1 MTGCPRIESGSVEL
15 YFYDELEQV
24 ERASMA
30 RHLASCGECRQ
41 AFDELTTIR
50 AALASRPIVSAPL
63 GEDWTGFMTRLK
75 AAVAI
80 DQRESAA
87 HGSVGRRG
95 GESRPPSLRAT
106 ARPRRSA
113 FGATAGRSAFDAMA
127 GRSAVST
134 VAPYLAMAALLALV
148 TMSVAYVARTGW
160 GRERGRTAT
169 PATAPVARA
178 DVAATASPEAERG
191 TVEAAFAALSE
202 QHFERSKLVVL
213 GLTSKDA
220 QHARLEDWEYERQ
233 LASSLLT
240 DTRLY
245 RAAAEER
252 GMTSIA
258 NVMRDLEL
266 VLLQTSLAAHSG
278 PDDLAQIQRLID
290 RRDLVTKMELAA
302 GI

>member
-1 MTGCPRIESGSVEL
+1 MTGCPRIESGNVEL
-15 YFYDELEQV
+15 YFYDELEQA

-30 RHLASCGECRQ
+30 GHLASCSDCRQ
-41 AFDELTTIR
+41 ALDELTTIR
-50 AALASRPIVSAPL
+50 AALSTRPIVSAPP
-63 GEDWTGFMTRLK
+63 GDDWIGFMARLND
-75 AAVAI
+75 AVATE
-80 DQRESAA
+80 RGPAA
-87 HGSVGRRG
+87 QAPVD
-95 GESRPPSLRAT
+95 RAGT
-106 ARPRRSA
+106 
-113 FGATAGRSAFDAMA
+113 
-127 GRSAVST
+127 VSMVT
-134 VAPYLAMAALLALV
+134 PYLAMAALLALV
-148 TMSVAYVARTGW
+148 TISAAYVARTGW
-160 GRERGRTAT
+160 GRERGRTVT
-169 PATAPVARA
+169 PASVART
-178 DVAATASPEAERG
+178 DGVPSASPGAERG

-202 QHFERSKLVVL
+202 QHLERSKLVVL
-213 GLTSKDA
+213 GLASKDP

-233 LASSLLT
+233 LASTLLT

-258 NVMRDLEL
+258 DVMRDLEL

>member
-15 YFYDELEQV
+15 YFYDELEPV
-24 ERASMA
+24 ERAAMA

-41 AFDELTTIR
+41 ALDELTTIR

-63 GEDWTGFMTRLK
+63 GEDWTGFMARLK

-80 DQRESAA
+80 DPRESGT
-87 HGSVGRRG
+87 HGPVGRRG
-95 GESRPPSLRAT
+95 GESRPPSPGAT
-106 ARPRRSA
+106 ARPR
-113 FGATAGRSAFDAMA
+113 RSAFDAMA

-160 GRERGRTAT
+160 GRERGSTAT
-169 PATAPVARA
+169 PAPVARA
-178 DVAATASPEAERG
+178 DVAPAASPEAERG

-233 LASSLLT
+233 LASSLLS

>member
-1 MTGCPRIESGSVEL
+1 MTGCPRIESGNVEL
-15 YFYDELEQV
+15 YFYDELAEL

-30 RHLASCGECRQ
+30 RHLASCSDCRQ
-41 AFDELTTIR
+41 ALDELTTIR
-50 AALASRPIVSAPL
+50 AALSTRPIVSAPP
-63 GEDWTGFMTRLK
+63 GGDWSGFMARLNG
-75 AAVAI
+75 AVA
-80 DQRESAA
+80 
-87 HGSVGRRG
+87 
-95 GESRPPSLRAT
+95 
-106 ARPRRSA
+106 
-113 FGATAGRSAFDAMA
+113 AGRGPAAPAPGDRPDGAFH
-127 GRSAVST
+127 RSAVSMIT
-134 VAPYLAMAALLALV
+134 PYIAMAALLALV
-148 TMSVAYVARTGW
+148 TMSIAYVARTGW
-160 GRERGRTAT
+160 GRERGRTVT
-169 PATAPVARA
+169 PAPVARTNG
-178 DVAATASPEAERG
+178 VPSMSPDAERA

-202 QHFERSKLVVL
+202 QHLQRSKLVVL
-213 GLTSKDA
+213 GVASKDP

-233 LASSLLT
+233 LASTLLT

-258 NVMRDLEL
+258 DVMRDLEL

>member
-41 AFDELTTIR
+41 ALDELTTIR

-87 HGSVGRRG
+87 HGPVGRRG
-95 GESRPPSLRAT
+95 GESHPPS
-106 ARPRRSA
+106 P
-113 FGATAGRSAFDAMA
+113 GATAGRSAFDAMA

-169 PATAPVARA
+169 PAPAPVARA